1 LKSSPLLVGSP
12 AASKLYM
19 LTRGERYWQAP
30 TVVCVC
36 VSTPWRCQ
44 ILYVCVC
51 RLYNTHETVHAHTV
65 NKLWKPS
72 WPDPCVCVKTGKKT
86 VQIESRKKKK
96 KRKKSSRV
104 SGGWFNFNRIGR
116 RGRWPRCHPY
126 SLLAIFLRR
135 GDEGDWLFY
144 LYFFFL
150 DLKTPITKMGIHML
164 SSSSIVCIVFS
175 ADIFMPKG

>member
-96 KRKKSSRV
+96 RKKSSRV

-116 RGRWPRCHPY
+116 RGRRPRCHPH

-135 GDEGDWLFY
+135 GDEGIDFFICI
-144 LYFFFL
+144 FFFL
-150 DLKTPITKMGIHML
+150 IQKLLLRKWVYICVVVVL
-164 SSSSIVCIVFS
+164 SLYCFS
-175 ADIFMPKG
+175 RLIFMPEG